1 MASTDYRQ
9 MSHLCARIG
18 EDRLIVQG
26 GGGNASW
33 KDDNLL
39 WVKASGTRLA
49 DAMAQDIFVSVD
61 LAHLQAALLSGDY
74 DVAPRVIDERGLR
87 PSIETLLHGLM
98 PQKYV
103 LHVHAI
109 DPLALLVRRDA
120 AARLEKCLPDDLSWR
135 LVGYHKPGAEL
146 AAAISQAAD
155 DLSQIDVVFMAS
167 HGIVVAADTLR
178 EVEEKLYRV
187 LQATKQMT
195 ELMKEQNG
203 YQLSDGTTR
212 SINADL
218 PQNISAHYAFAEDG
232 QMNAL
237 ACDPQLF
244 ALCNSHWVMYP
255 DHAIFLGARPVC
267 ASQDALA
274 SIDEQNAEVIL
285 LEGVGVLFRQDARP
299 AVIEQLQCYVD
310 VVARLDMSS
319 PLNVLSDE
327 DIGDLLNWDAE
338 KYRQMVSAT
347 NS

>member
-1 MASTDYRQ
+1 MTSTDHQ
-9 MSHLCARIG
+9 EMSHLCARIG
-18 EDRLIVQG
+18 EDKLIVQG

-49 DAMAQDIFVSVD
+49 DAVAKDIFVSVD
-61 LAHLQAALLSGDY
+61 LAHLQTALQSGDY
-74 DVAPRVIDERGLR
+74 EVVPRVMDERGLR

-109 DPLALLVRRDA
+109 DPLALLVRRDVA
-120 AARLEKCLPDDLSWR
+120 LIFKECLPNDLSWR

-146 AAAISQAAD
+146 AASISQAAD
-155 DLSQIDVVFMAS
+155 DLSEIDVVFMAS
-167 HGIVVAADTLR
+167 HGIVIAADTLR
-178 EVEEKLYRV
+178 EVEEKLHRV

-195 ELMKEQNG
+195 ELVKEQNRAKFF
-203 YQLSDGTTR
+203 DGKHS
-212 SINADL
+212 SIKDDL
-218 PQNISAHYAFAEDG
+218 PQHISAFYAFAEDG

-237 ACDPQLF
+237 ASDPQLF
-244 ALCNSHWVMYP
+244 AMCNSHWVMYP

-267 ASQDALA
+267 ASQDELA
-274 SIDEQNAEVIL
+274 TIDEQNAEVIL

-310 VVARLDMSS
+310 VIARLDMSS
-319 PLNVLSDE
+319 PLNVLSDD

-338 KYRQMVSAT
+338 KYRQMVSTT